1 MSEAPSGYCGPG
13 TEINEQIMRQ
23 ANEPLIGRSSLSEL
37 NLWTIKGK
45 VVFRLQEYAA
55 LVRARIG
62 IPWLILL
69 WLFLHSPSKFPS
81 KYASSL
87 VKREKRDLT
96 GAASRELERNTGP
109 RPTEVSHGCS
119 KKYAGGSDV
128 FGLPRRYLYSNL

>member
-62 IPWLILL
+62 IPLADPSLAL
-69 WLFLHSPSKFPS
+69 SPLAQQIS
-81 KYASSL
+81 
-87 VKREKRDLT
+87 VEIR
-96 GAASRELERNTGP
+96 
-109 RPTEVSHGCS
+109 
-119 KKYAGGSDV
+119 
-128 FGLPRRYLYSNL
+128 

>member
-45 VVFRLQEYAA
+45 VAFRLQEYAA

-81 KYASSL
+81 KYG
-87 VKREKRDLT
+87 EKRK
-96 GAASRELERNTGP
+96 EGP
-109 RPTEVSHGCS
+109 NRGCI
-119 KKYAGGSDV
+119 
-128 FGLPRRYLYSNL
+128 PRARAQHRSATY